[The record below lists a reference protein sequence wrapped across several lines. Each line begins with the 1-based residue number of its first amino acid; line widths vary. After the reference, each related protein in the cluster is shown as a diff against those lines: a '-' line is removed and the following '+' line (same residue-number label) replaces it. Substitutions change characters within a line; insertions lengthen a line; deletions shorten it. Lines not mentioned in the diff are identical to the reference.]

1 MESSRTFRRLTGT
14 FTAVGEEGRAYTVR
28 VYTWFTRSDG
38 PGGVPAVVEGRRELV
53 TADGRG
59 ITRLARGQ
67 YLIEPN
73 GIALRST
80 DPAAP

>member
-1 MESSRTFRRLTGT
+1 MESPPTVRRQTGT
-14 FTAVGEEGRAYTVR
+14 FTAVGEDGRAYTVH
-28 VYTWFTRSDG
+28 VYTWFTRSYG
-38 PGGVPAVVEGRRELV
+38 AGGVPAVVEGRRELV

-59 ITRLARGQ
+59 VTRLARGH

-73 GIALRST
+73 GVALQSA